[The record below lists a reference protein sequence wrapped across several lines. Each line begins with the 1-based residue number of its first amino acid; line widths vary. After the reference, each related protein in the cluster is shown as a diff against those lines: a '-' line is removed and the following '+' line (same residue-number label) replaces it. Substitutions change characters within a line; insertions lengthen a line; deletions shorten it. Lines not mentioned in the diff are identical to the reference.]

1 MHDTASQTQAVLQH
15 LKAGRT
21 LTAIEALEQY
31 RILRLAARV
40 NDLRGRGEKIDTQMV
55 TDNGKRFARYS
66 AGVA

>member
-1 MHDTASQTQAVLQH
+1 MHDTATQTQAVLRH

-31 RILRLAARV
+31 RILRLAARIHE
-40 NDLRGRGEKIDTQMV
+40 LRARGENIHTEMISG
-55 TDNGKRFARYS
+55 NGKEFARYS

>member
-1 MHDTASQTQAVLQH
+1 MHDTATQTQAVLQH

-40 NDLRGRGEKIDTQMV
+40 NDLRGRGEKIDTEMISG
-55 TDNGKRFARYS
+55 NGKEFARYS

>member
-1 MHDTASQTQAVLQH
+1 MHDTATQTQAVLQH

-21 LTAIEALEQY
+21 LTALEALEQY

-40 NDLRGRGEKIDTQMV
+40 NDLRGRGEEIDTEMV
-55 TDNGKRFARYS
+55 SGNGKRFARYS